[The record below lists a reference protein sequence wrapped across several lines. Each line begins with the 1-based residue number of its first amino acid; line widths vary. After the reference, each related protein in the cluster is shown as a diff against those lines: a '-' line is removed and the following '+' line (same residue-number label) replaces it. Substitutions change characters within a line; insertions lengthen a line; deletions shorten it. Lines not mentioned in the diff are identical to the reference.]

1 MARFVIADDSM
12 VMRTILQFML
22 EKTGHAVVGAARDGI
37 EAVNLFQKHKPDAL
51 ALDIL
56 MRGEGGLTALKE
68 IRKLDSAAIVFMIS
82 EEGQE
87 GEAQECLDAG
97 ALGVLRKPLIL
108 EQVAEE
114 LRKGLGG

>member
-22 EKTGHAVVGAARDGI
+22 EKCGHAVVGAARDGL
-37 EAVNLFQKHKPDAL
+37 EAVDLFQKHKPDAL

-56 MRGEGGLTALKE
+56 MRGEGGLTALKA
-68 IRKLDSAAIVFMIS
+68 IRKVDLAVVVFMIS

-87 GEAQECLDAG
+87 REVQECLDAG
-97 ALGVLRKPLIL
+97 ALGVFRKPLIL

-114 LRKGLGG
+114 LRKVFGG